1 MVPWRSS
8 ECVRRVVVLD
18 LRCRSWR
25 RAPRAAP
32 SKVSS
37 TLAKALISPVSCSN
51 RHHWPVR
58 MLKLAVYPLS
68 DEVRKENGGGRAA
81 RGPCTAREAIRVGRA
96 SSPSELRRQ
105 PGGLP
110 DRYDGCGGGLEG
122 RRRVLIRPA
131 ASDSRRDDP
140 DHAATALMLAVG
152 IPFGSQVA
160 PARANI
166 RFTL

>member
-1 MVPWRSS
+1 MTASWHNSLILLS
-8 ECVRRVVVLD
+8 RRGA
-18 LRCRSWR
+18 SGNFH
-25 RAPRAAP
+25 P
-32 SKVSS
+32 
-37 TLAKALISPVSCSN
+37 TSP
-51 RHHWPVR
+51 PG
-58 MLKLAVYPLS
+58 L
-68 DEVRKENGGGRAA
+68 GG
-81 RGPCTAREAIRVGRA
+81 
-96 SSPSELRRQ
+96 Q

-110 DRYDGCGGGLEG
+110 DRYDGCDGGLEG